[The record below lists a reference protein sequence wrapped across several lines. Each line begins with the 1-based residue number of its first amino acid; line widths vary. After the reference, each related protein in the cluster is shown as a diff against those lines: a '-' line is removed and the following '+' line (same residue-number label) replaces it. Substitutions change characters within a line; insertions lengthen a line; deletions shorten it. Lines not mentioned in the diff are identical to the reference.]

1 MSLTTTAPLSYS
13 DRPPSSHLS
22 YPPADDRAYQS
33 HQARPGSAHG
43 VPPFDVSSSERLHSY
58 GAGASVI
65 PRVSVHD
72 MGPAPGSS
80 HGYPPQP
87 VPQMGAAAPYPPQPA
102 AGQPYYGMPPQPA
115 DTTPPTSAGNGRP
128 PAGSFTTEGAPIVPV
143 GISGGKMFR
152 CRGFGDCDKVF
163 TRSEHLARHVRK
175 HTGERPFPCHC
186 GKAFSR
192 LDNLRQHAAT
202 VHADQTTLN
211 EAMLAS
217 LASVHA
223 ALSQRANRE
232 QRRRGEVVEVPKNA
246 VERPRGER
254 NKAAQQQAA
263 AAAADGVPPP
273 GYPPGA
279 VYHPPPH
286 GQWAPPPPHHDGR
299 PHTAGSGAAPGWG
312 MEYPGYSGQPPVS
325 DGRPPTAGSATFA
338 DDAGPSRR
346 PQSSAGYP
354 PHGDYYP
361 GGPPG
366 SSHGRPPTAD
376 APPGT
381 AGSGDSNA
389 AAGYPYRPV
398 SSNGPP
404 GHYAD
409 SEPPSSSHG
418 PPPHSPMYPHPGA
431 AGVAPGGNWA
441 SPSTPHSA
449 YQSGDPGMYQNPAAL
464 AGQDDGQ
471 YGPPP
476 PGSSGGYPYPQQGY
490 PYYGQ
495 QSPAQPQAAQFANAP
510 PPPGSGPVQP
520 GAYPPG
526 APPNESP
533 FQYNAPGTYPYGP
546 GYDGR
551 KRRADEEAGGDRKH
565 LRSSDG
571 TNTGDHRPATA
582 GSQAGENPPIWLPPT
597 TERRPSLSINALVDT
612 HDGRTSRP
620 QTGDASSQPGAY
632 PYPYPGAPTGATD
645 AVGARRPTE
654 DKKPLAAE

>member
-13 DRPPSSHLS
+13 DRPPASHLS
-22 YPPADDRAYQS
+22 YPPTDNRPFQN
-33 HQARPGSAHG
+33 HNARPGSAHG
-43 VPPFDVSSSERLHSY
+43 VPPFDVSSPERLHSS
-58 GAGASVI
+58 GAGANVI
-65 PRVSVHD
+65 PRVPLHD

-80 HGYPPQP
+80 HGYPSQP
-87 VPQMGAAAPYPPQPA
+87 VPQMGAAPYPPQPA
-102 AGQPYYGMPPQPA
+102 AGQQYYGMPPQPA
-115 DTTPPTSAGNGRP
+115 DTTPPTSAGNGRA
-128 PAGSFTTEGAPIVPV
+128 PAGSFTTDGAPIVPV

-152 CRGFGDCDKVF
+152 CRGFGECDKVF

-202 VHADQTTLN
+202 VHADQTSLN

-254 NKAAQQQAA
+254 NKAGQQQVPGVAPG
-263 AAAADGVPPP
+263 GVPPP

-279 VYHPPPH
+279 VYHQPPH

-299 PHTAGSGAAPGWG
+299 PHTAGGGPAPGWG
-312 MEYPGYSGQPPVS
+312 MEYPGYPGQPPVG
-325 DGRPPTAGSATFA
+325 DGRPPTAGSATFG

-346 PQSSAGYP
+346 PPSSAGYP

-389 AAGYPYRPV
+389 AAGYQYRPV

-409 SEPPSSSHG
+409 SEPPTSSHG

-441 SPSTPHSA
+441 SPSTSHSA
-449 YQSGDPGMYQNPAAL
+449 YPSGDPSMYPQNPAL
-464 AGQDDGQ
+464 VGQEGAHPYPPGAPQDGQ

-476 PGSSGGYPYPQQGY
+476 PGSSGGYHYPAQQGY

-495 QSPAQPQAAQFANAP
+495 QSPAQQQAAQFANASL
-510 PPPGSGPVQP
+510 PPGSGPVQP
-520 GAYPPG
+520 GH
-526 APPNESP
+526 
-533 FQYNAPGTYPYGP
+533 
-546 GYDGR
+546 DGR
-551 KRRADEEAGGDRKH
+551 KRRADEDAGGERKQ
-565 LRSSDG
+565 LRSSNG
-571 TNTGDHRPATA
+571 PNTGDQRPATA
-582 GSQAGENPPIWLPPT
+582 GSQSGETPMWLPPT
-597 TERRPSLSINALVDT
+597 TERRQSLSINALVES
-612 HDGRTSRP
+612 HDGRASRP
-620 QTGDASSQPGAY
+620 QTGDAAHPGAFS
-632 PYPYPGAPTGATD
+632 YPYPGAPGPATD
-645 AVGARRPTE
+645 ATGARPPTN
-654 DKKPLAAE
+654 DKKAVPAE